1 MSYHQQCY
9 IKGNADEV
17 CHLLGCDYMISTVR
31 EVCEV
36 YEVLMI
42 VTDPLGCAPLW
53 YKSTQVTE
61 GDAALLGFFQQ

>member
-1 MSYHQQCY
+1 
-9 IKGNADEV
+9 
-17 CHLLGCDYMISTVR
+17 MIITVL

-42 VTDPLGCAPLW
+42 VTEDHYPLGCAPVW

-61 GDAALLGFFQQ
+61 GCLVGILSAAILNTTKMA

>member
-1 MSYHQQCY
+1 MSYRQQCY

-42 VTDPLGCAPLW
+42 VTEDHYPLGCAR
-53 YKSTQVTE
+53 
-61 GDAALLGFFQQ
+61 ALV